1 MLRETSHT
9 EKANTAGPHLY
20 VESGLNTNSSKFKDA
35 PNLSALSD
43 LDFLHKPE
51 MKRRTISHLADIKG
65 MPHHA
70 QSLKTEVERAAG
82 F

>member
-1 MLRETSHT
+1 MNLESSVRRETRHT

-20 VESGLNTNSSKFKDA
+20 VESGLNTNSTKFRDA

-51 MKRRTISHLADIKG
+51 MKRRTISCLA
-65 MPHHA
+65 
-70 QSLKTEVERAAG
+70 EY
-82 F
+82 

>member
-1 MLRETSHT
+1 MNLESRLLRETRHT

-20 VESGLNTNSSKFKDA
+20 VESGLNTNSSKFRDA

-51 MKRRTISHLADIKG
+51 MKRRTISCLA
-65 MPHHA
+65 
-70 QSLKTEVERAAG
+70 EY
-82 F
+82 

>member
-43 LDFLHKPE
+43 LDFLHKSE

>member
-1 MLRETSHT
+1 MNLESSLLRETRHT

-20 VESGLNTNSSKFKDA
+20 VESGLNTNSSKFRDA

-51 MKRRTISHLADIKG
+51 MKRRIISCLAEYIRYAS
-65 MPHHA
+65 PC
-70 QSLKTEVERAAG
+70 TEPKNRG
-82 F
+82 

>member
-43 LDFLHKPE
+43 LDFLHKSE
-51 MKRRTISHLADIKG
+51 MKRRTISHLA
-65 MPHHA
+65 
-70 QSLKTEVERAAG
+70 EY
-82 F
+82 